1 MENIVTTKPRVYLF
15 SFLLVLNASLHRLL
29 RYQVVSPGL
38 KSIRPMLT
46 YRFFSLKKKEEK
58 NKHGKTVTTNAGL
71 DVGQQLFLVPT

>member
-1 MENIVTTKPRVYLF
+1 MTTKTRVYLF

-46 YRFFSLKKKEEK
+46 YRSFSLKKKEK
-58 NKHGKTVTTNAGL
+58 SKHGKTVTTNAGL
-71 DVGQQLFLVPT
+71 DVGQQLFLVQT